1 MRRIKSWNTWISESL
16 EQNPLTNLPDGV
28 TIHEDPIEARQVK
41 LKLFGFKLKADE
53 FRLDKN
59 RKLEWKKS
67 ESDYQKIA
75 NISQKYNSKITIKG
89 SELFL
94 ESLEGYT
101 VSITRLYDEY
111 YWVEKHSA
119 FLKSTDFYFE
129 VDQTDALVELLP
141 ILLEL
146 KETSP
151 EGVEE
156 IIDDLEIKKYH
167 NQAWHEIP
175 NTELNDWKGNW
186 TDEEI
191 RQISSSS
198 KEIEEIFTNHY
209 NFYNGLFQVYTI
221 RNSFILKKLN
231 ENEYW
236 IEKDESGTNTKR
248 YYKVTGIDNLKNF
261 LKLL

>member
-1 MRRIKSWNTWISESL
+1 MRRIKNWKTWISESL
-16 EQNPLTNLPDGV
+16 EQNPFQNLPDGV
-28 TIHEDPIEARQVK
+28 TMHEDPREARHVK
-41 LKLFGFKLKADE
+41 LKLFGINLNVGG
-53 FRLDKN
+53 FRVDNIK
-59 RKLEWKKS
+59 KLEWKNS

-75 NISQKYNSKITIKG
+75 NISQKYNFKLTIKG
-89 SELFL
+89 SELL
-94 ESLEGYT
+94 IESLVGGDI
-101 VSITRLYDEY
+101 SITRLDDEY

-119 FLKSTDFYFE
+119 FLKTTDFYFE
-129 VDQTDALVELLP
+129 VDQTDALLNLLF
-141 ILLEL
+141 ILLNF

-156 IIDDLEIKKYH
+156 IIDESEINKYH

-175 NTELNDWKGNW
+175 ITELDDWKGNW

-191 RQISSSS
+191 AQISSSS
-198 KEIEEIFTNHY
+198 DEIEEIFTNHY
-209 NFYNGLFQVYTI
+209 NFYNGIFEVYTM
-221 RNSFILKKLN
+221 RNSFVLIKLN

-236 IEKDESGTNTKR
+236 IEKDESGTNTKK